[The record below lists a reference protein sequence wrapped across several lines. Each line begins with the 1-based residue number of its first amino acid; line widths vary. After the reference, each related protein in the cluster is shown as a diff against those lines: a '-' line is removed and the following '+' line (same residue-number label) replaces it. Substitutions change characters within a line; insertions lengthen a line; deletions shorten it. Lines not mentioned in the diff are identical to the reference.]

1 MKTKELTKGKK
12 YSVKEKYWNLS
23 DLLGDG
29 EPVIRC
35 HNVVVEYQGRQMSD
49 GKKFDDKSQKW
60 IKGEKENKYRF
71 WDIRMKDG
79 AYFLLSEKE
88 VKENISNL

>member
-1 MKTKELTKGKK
+1 M
-12 YSVKEKYWNLS
+12 
-23 DLLGDG
+23 LGDG

>member
-12 YSVKEKYWNLS
+12 YSMKEKYWNLS

-49 GKKFDDKSQKW
+49 GKKFDDKNS
-60 IKGEKENKYRF
+60 
-71 WDIRMKDG
+71 
-79 AYFLLSEKE
+79 
-88 VKENISNL
+88 